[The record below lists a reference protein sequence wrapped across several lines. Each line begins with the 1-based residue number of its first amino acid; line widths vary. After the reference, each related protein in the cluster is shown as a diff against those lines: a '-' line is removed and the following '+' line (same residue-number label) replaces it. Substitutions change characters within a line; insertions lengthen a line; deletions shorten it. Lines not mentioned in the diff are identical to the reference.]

1 MAMYLFLVLIFVL
14 SCLLVSGVFIVCCL
28 SLQAGERTVEENG
41 QPEAQGA
48 AGEEQERPADGG
60 RQEERG
66 QSERKFPA
74 DKGVWSGRVGW
85 NWEVQQR
92 KFLSISQTY
101 LENCLLQQRFIIT

>member
-1 MAMYLFLVLIFVL
+1 MAMYLFLVLIFMCC
-14 SCLLVSGVFIVCCL
+14 SLVRRVFIVWCL
-28 SLQAGERTVEENG
+28 SLQAGERTVKENG

-74 DKGVWSGRVGW
+74 DKGVWSGRGWVGGTGRYSRESFSPSFSRTLKIVSYH
-85 NWEVQQR
+85 NNA
-92 KFLSISQTY
+92 SS
-101 LENCLLQQRFIIT
+101 